1 MSLVFQ
7 GWPPSDSS
15 GEDRKQSEG
24 GRDVE
29 MEEMMEELQEKVQEL
44 EKQNEGLKR
53 RLLAAKQ
60 QLQVQNRRHTPYS
73 HIQPCINSGLRRLR
87 DDRPM
92 TASRPHTPKAGTPV
106 LFCSVLFYS
115 VIYCIFYSKCVLFRI
130 LLYYCMLLHSI
141 PFYTMIYYILCFA
154 IVFYSSLYC
163 NLKSVV
169 CSIFLWFYS
178 ILLYSVI

>member
-1 MSLVFQ
+1 MATKLIRLVK
-7 GWPPSDSS
+7 
-15 GEDRKQSEG
+15 DRKQSEG

-73 HIQPCINSGLRRLR
+73 HIQPRINSGLRRFR

-115 VIYCIFYSKCVLFRI
+115 FFVINNFYFYFFTHNITEYPNKQNKTADTYSTSQVQSQGRERGKDNKKQSH
-130 LLYYCMLLHSI
+130 LL
-141 PFYTMIYYILCFA
+141 
-154 IVFYSSLYC
+154 
-163 NLKSVV
+163 
-169 CSIFLWFYS
+169 
-178 ILLYSVI
+178 

>member
-1 MSLVFQ
+1 MATKLIRLVK
-7 GWPPSDSS
+7 
-15 GEDRKQSEG
+15 DRKQSEG

-73 HIQPCINSGLRRLR
+73 HIQPRINSGLRRLR
-87 DDRPM
+87 DDMPM

-106 LFCSVLFYS
+106 LFCSILFKFSNHFVGGES
-115 VIYCIFYSKCVLFRI
+115 VSITSK
-130 LLYYCMLLHSI
+130 
-141 PFYTMIYYILCFA
+141 YILK
-154 IVFYSSLYC
+154 L
-163 NLKSVV
+163 
-169 CSIFLWFYS
+169 SI
-178 ILLYSVI
+178 